1 MAANPL
7 DRVTFVNTRKTSAPQ
22 AAVNINVLANLQR
35 SINEFIQ
42 DKFYITV
49 IVIPSLCRERIHS
62 KLSDS
67 YPVSV
72 YGSD

>member
-1 MAANPL
+1 MNMAVNLL

-42 DKFYITV
+42 VKFYITV
-49 IVIPSLCRERIHS
+49 IVIPSLC
-62 KLSDS
+62 
-67 YPVSV
+67 
-72 YGSD
+72 